1 MIVFRQTNVC
11 FLSKNLVLSIFK
23 GPLMRHAAN
32 VSATNFGRSI
42 CPRDIASVSVHATDV
57 VLALELDLRRDSQ
70 PFPSYHESLDNRTAS
85 SP

>member
-1 MIVFRQTNVC
+1 
-11 FLSKNLVLSIFK
+11 
-23 GPLMRHAAN
+23 MRHAAN